1 MRHRALSHVLAA
13 TFAALSAS
21 AMAQSTITPGSAVSG
36 SVAGTSS
43 IYQVFG
49 HSGTSEPDQVAF
61 TTDAPYVTFNSGDTF
76 TFTSVTG
83 GVNCCSNPGNLFT
96 PDGGG
101 SNSSVLA
108 TNGLSASVGNTAL
121 GLVAVFTS
129 ESDPF
134 GGTPPAALSW
144 DASNPASLAPALN
157 QVFFVG
163 DGREGLNN
171 AAGALLTFT
180 APVGATRLYV
190 GFADAY
196 SYQGASSYY
205 QDNPG
210 AIAYT
215 IALAPV
221 PEPEGLALVLTGLTL
236 AGLLA
241 RRRQTASR

>member
-1 MRHRALSHVLAA
+1 MPHRAIPHMLAA
-13 TFAALSAS
+13 TLLALSAS
-21 AMAQSTITPGSAVSG
+21 AMAQTTISPGGSVSG

-49 HSGTSEPDQVAF
+49 HTGTSEPSQVAA
-61 TTDAPYVTFNSGDTF
+61 TTDAPYVSFNSGDSF

-101 SNSSVLA
+101 GNSSVLA
-108 TNGLSASVGNTAL
+108 TNGLSAAVGNTAL

-134 GGTPPAALSW
+134 GGTPPATLPW
-144 DASNPASLAPALN
+144 DAANAGSLAPALN

-163 DGREGLNN
+163 DGREGFNN
-171 AAGALLTFT
+171 AAGGLLTFT
-180 APVGATRLYV
+180 APEGATRLYV
-190 GFADAY
+190 GFADAF
-196 SYQGASSYY
+196 SFQGPSSYY

-210 AIAYT
+210 TIDYT
-215 IALAPV
+215 VTLAPV
-221 PEPEGLALVLTGLTL
+221 PEPESLVLVLTGLTL

-241 RRRQTASR
+241 RRRQTTRR